1 MEPLTEAP
9 PLQVPFEPFWG
20 ESVASKPLQVV
31 KTMPMIPGDMAWTGQ
46 STATE
51 HPHRLEAMPM
61 IGCDQACSEG
71 VYQMKTVSIAD
82 ISINATDHI
91 ASSSA
96 DLPTQIAGDFFW
108 EPLPVQ
114 GNSDHN
120 ADIPIN
126 TTDHIATSSVTVDP
140 PTQITGD
147 FLWEP
152 LPVQGG
158 SDLP

>member
-1 MEPLTEAP
+1 
-9 PLQVPFEPFWG
+9 
-20 ESVASKPLQVV
+20 
-31 KTMPMIPGDMAWTGQ
+31 
-46 STATE
+46 
-51 HPHRLEAMPM
+51 M

-96 DLPTQIAGDFFW
+96 DLPTQITGEFFW
-108 EPLPVQ
+108 KPPSVQ
-114 GNSDHN
+114 GDSNHI

-126 TTDHIATSSVTVDP
+126 ATDYIATSLVTVDL
-140 PTQITGD
+140 PTQIAGD